1 MSKEN
6 TSQEAGNSAL
16 RKTNVV
22 RSVWFWIYVISKATM
37 LMTVIYDNWLA
48 FAGFCLAMVISYYN
62 MMSE

>member
-1 MSKEN
+1 MENETSK
-6 TSQEAGNSAL
+6 QVKNSAL
-16 RKTNVV
+16 HKTNVV
-22 RSVWFWIYVISKATM
+22 RSVWFWIYIISKATM